1 MFIIYGE
8 ACPPQPHRHNG
19 GTMTNQTQINKLF
32 QLTWR
37 LLDEEIKV
45 FNDAYKSVVGGK
57 LIYSKDKTFLV
68 RLISRE
74 KRHLIIKFAEK
85 ITDKK
90 LSEINFIENTSDQL
104 KVRIILRKYL
114 GKVIFKI
121 GFFRLYL
128 RLLSIK
134 IYLNI

>member
-1 MFIIYGE
+1 ME
-8 ACPPQPHRHNG
+8 NLL
-19 GTMTNQTQINKLF
+19 K
-32 QLTWR
+32 LTWR

-45 FNDAYKSVVGGK
+45 INNAYKSIVGGK
-57 LIYSKDKTFLV
+57 LIYAKDRTFLIRYLSRNKKKLLV
-68 RLISRE
+68 RL
-74 KRHLIIKFAEK
+74 AEK

-90 LSEINFIENTSDQL
+90 LDDINFEENQADQL

-114 GKVIFKI
+114 AKVIFKM

>member
-1 MFIIYGE
+1 ME
-8 ACPPQPHRHNG
+8 NLLP
-19 GTMTNQTQINKLF
+19 
-32 QLTWR
+32 LTWR
-37 LLDEEIKV
+37 LLDEEIKIL
-45 FNDAYKSVVGGK
+45 NDAYKSIVGGK
-57 LIYSKDKTFLV
+57 LIYAKDRTFLIRYLSRNKKKLLV
-68 RLISRE
+68 RL
-74 KRHLIIKFAEK
+74 AEK

-90 LSEINFIENTSDQL
+90 LDDINFEENQIDQL

-121 GFFRLYL
+121 GFVRFYL

>member
-1 MFIIYGE
+1 ME
-8 ACPPQPHRHNG
+8 NLLP
-19 GTMTNQTQINKLF
+19 
-32 QLTWR
+32 LTWR

-45 FNDAYKSVVGGK
+45 INDAYKSVVGGK
-57 LIYSKDKTFLV
+57 LIYARDRTFLIRYLSRNKKKLLV
-68 RLISRE
+68 RL
-74 KRHLIIKFAEK
+74 AEK

-90 LSEINFIENTSDQL
+90 LDDINFEENQADQL

-114 GKVIFKI
+114 AKVIFKM

>member
-1 MFIIYGE
+1 
-8 ACPPQPHRHNG
+8 
-19 GTMTNQTQINKLF
+19 MTNQTQINRLF

-37 LLDEEIKV
+37 LLDEEIRI
-45 FNDAYKSVVGGK
+45 FNNAYKLVVGGK

-90 LSEINFIENTSDQL
+90 LSEINFRENDSDQL

-114 GKVIFKI
+114 SKIIFKI
-121 GFFRLYL
+121 GFFRFLL
-128 RLLSIK
+128 RLKMLK
-134 IYLNI
+134 IYLN

>member
-1 MFIIYGE
+1 ME
-8 ACPPQPHRHNG
+8 N
-19 GTMTNQTQINKLF
+19 LL

-45 FNDAYKSVVGGK
+45 INNAYKSIVGGK
-57 LIYSKDKTFLV
+57 LIYAKDRTFLIRYLSRNKKKLLV
-68 RLISRE
+68 RL
-74 KRHLIIKFAEK
+74 AEK

-90 LSEINFIENTSDQL
+90 LDDINFEENQADQL

-114 GKVIFKI
+114 AKVIFKM

>member
-1 MFIIYGE
+1 ME
-8 ACPPQPHRHNG
+8 N
-19 GTMTNQTQINKLF
+19 LLL
-32 QLTWR
+32 LTWR

-45 FNDAYKSVVGGK
+45 LNNAYKSIVGGK
-57 LIYSKDKTFLV
+57 LIYAKDRTFLIRYLSRNKKKLLV
-68 RLISRE
+68 RL
-74 KRHLIIKFAEK
+74 AEK

-90 LSEINFIENTSDQL
+90 LDDINFEENQADQL

-114 GKVIFKI
+114 VKVIFKM

>member
-1 MFIIYGE
+1 MENFL
-8 ACPPQPHRHNG
+8 RL
-19 GTMTNQTQINKLF
+19 TLKTNKIMENLLP
-32 QLTWR
+32 LTWR
-37 LLDEEIKV
+37 LLDEEIKII
-45 FNDAYKSVVGGK
+45 NDAYKSIVGGK
-57 LIYSKDKTFLV
+57 LIYAKDRTFLIRYLSRNKKKLLV
-68 RLISRE
+68 RL
-74 KRHLIIKFAEK
+74 AEK

-90 LSEINFIENTSDQL
+90 LDDINFEENQIDQL

-121 GFFRLYL
+121 GFVRFYL

>member
-1 MFIIYGE
+1 MENFL
-8 ACPPQPHRHNG
+8 RLTLKTNKTNK
-19 GTMTNQTQINKLF
+19 TMENLLP
-32 QLTWR
+32 LTWR

-45 FNDAYKSVVGGK
+45 INDAYKSTVGGK
-57 LIYSKDKTFLV
+57 LIYTKDRTFLIRYLSRNKKKLLV
-68 RLISRE
+68 RL
-74 KRHLIIKFAEK
+74 AEK

-90 LSEINFIENTSDQL
+90 LDDINFKENQIDQL

-121 GFFRLYL
+121 GFLRFYL

>member
-1 MFIIYGE
+1 
-8 ACPPQPHRHNG
+8 
-19 GTMTNQTQINKLF
+19 MTNQTQINKLF

-45 FNDAYKSVVGGK
+45 LNEAYKSVVGGK

-74 KRHLIIKFAEK
+74 KRQLIIKFAEK

-90 LSEINFIENTSDQL
+90 LSEINFNENDSDQL

-114 GKVIFKI
+114 SKLIIKI
-121 GFFRLYL
+121 GFLRFLL
-128 RLLSIK
+128 RLRMLK
-134 IYLNI
+134 IYLNYFTY

>member
-1 MFIIYGE
+1 ME
-8 ACPPQPHRHNG
+8 NLLP
-19 GTMTNQTQINKLF
+19 
-32 QLTWR
+32 LTWR
-37 LLDEEIKV
+37 LLDEEIKII
-45 FNDAYKSVVGGK
+45 NDAYKSIVGGK
-57 LIYSKDKTFLV
+57 LIYAKDRTFLIRYLSRNKKKLLV
-68 RLISRE
+68 RL
-74 KRHLIIKFAEK
+74 AEK

-90 LSEINFIENTSDQL
+90 LDDINFEENQIDQL

-121 GFFRLYL
+121 GFVRFYL

>member
-1 MFIIYGE
+1 
-8 ACPPQPHRHNG
+8 
-19 GTMTNQTQINKLF
+19 MTNQTQINKLF

-68 RLISRE
+68 RLISR
-74 KRHLIIKFAEK
+74 KKKQLIIRFAEK

-90 LSEINFIENTSDQL
+90 LSEINFRENDSDQL

-114 GKVIFKI
+114 SKIIFRI
-121 GFFRLYL
+121 GFFRCLL
-128 RLLSIK
+128 RLKMLK
-134 IYLNI
+134 IYLN

>member
-1 MFIIYGE
+1 MENFL
-8 ACPPQPHRHNG
+8 RLTLKTNK
-19 GTMTNQTQINKLF
+19 TMENLLP
-32 QLTWR
+32 LTWR
-37 LLDEEIKV
+37 LLDEEIKII
-45 FNDAYKSVVGGK
+45 NDAYKSMVGGK
-57 LIYSKDKTFLV
+57 LIYAKDRTFLIRYLSRNKKKLLV
-68 RLISRE
+68 RL
-74 KRHLIIKFAEK
+74 AEK

-90 LSEINFIENTSDQL
+90 LDDINFEENQIDQL

-121 GFFRLYL
+121 GFVRFYL

>member
-1 MFIIYGE
+1 ME
-8 ACPPQPHRHNG
+8 NLLR
-19 GTMTNQTQINKLF
+19 
-32 QLTWR
+32 LTWR

-45 FNDAYKSVVGGK
+45 INDAYKSTVGGK
-57 LIYSKDKTFLV
+57 LIYTKDRTFLIRYLSRNKKKLLV
-68 RLISRE
+68 RL
-74 KRHLIIKFAEK
+74 AEK

-90 LSEINFIENTSDQL
+90 LDDINFEENQIDQL

-121 GFFRLYL
+121 GFLRFYL

>member
-1 MFIIYGE
+1 MENFL
-8 ACPPQPHRHNG
+8 RLTLKTNK
-19 GTMTNQTQINKLF
+19 TMENLLP
-32 QLTWR
+32 LTWR
-37 LLDEEIKV
+37 LLDEEIKIL
-45 FNDAYKSVVGGK
+45 NDAYKSIVGGK
-57 LIYSKDKTFLV
+57 LIYAKDRTFLIRYLSRNKKKLLV
-68 RLISRE
+68 RL
-74 KRHLIIKFAEK
+74 AEK

-90 LSEINFIENTSDQL
+90 LDDINFEENQIDQL

-121 GFFRLYL
+121 GFVRFYL

>member
-1 MFIIYGE
+1 ME
-8 ACPPQPHRHNG
+8 NLLR
-19 GTMTNQTQINKLF
+19 
-32 QLTWR
+32 LTWR

-45 FNDAYKSVVGGK
+45 INDAYKSIVGGK
-57 LIYSKDKTFLV
+57 LIYAKDRTFLIRYLSRNKKKLLV
-68 RLISRE
+68 RL
-74 KRHLIIKFAEK
+74 AEK

-90 LSEINFIENTSDQL
+90 LDDINFEENQIDQL

-121 GFFRLYL
+121 GFLRFYL

>member
-1 MFIIYGE
+1 
-8 ACPPQPHRHNG
+8 
-19 GTMTNQTQINKLF
+19 MTTQTQINKLF

-45 FNDAYKSVVGGK
+45 LNDAYKSVVGGK

-74 KRHLIIKFAEK
+74 KRQLIIRFAEK

-90 LSEINFIENTSDQL
+90 LDDINFEENQADQL

-114 GKVIFKI
+114 AKVIFKM
-121 GFFRLYL
+121 GFFRFLL
-128 RLLSIK
+128 RLKMLK
-134 IYLNI
+134 IYLNYFTY

>member
-1 MFIIYGE
+1 ME
-8 ACPPQPHRHNG
+8 NLLP
-19 GTMTNQTQINKLF
+19 
-32 QLTWR
+32 LTWR

-45 FNDAYKSVVGGK
+45 INDAYKSVVGGK
-57 LIYSKDKTFLV
+57 LIYARDRTFLIRYLSRNKKKLLV
-68 RLISRE
+68 RL
-74 KRHLIIKFAEK
+74 AEK

-90 LSEINFIENTSDQL
+90 LDNINFKENHIDQL

-121 GFFRLYL
+121 GFLRFYL
-128 RLLSIK
+128 RLLSIN

>member
-1 MFIIYGE
+1 ME
-8 ACPPQPHRHNG
+8 N
-19 GTMTNQTQINKLF
+19 LLL
-32 QLTWR
+32 LTWR

-45 FNDAYKSVVGGK
+45 INNAYKSIMGGK
-57 LIYSKDKTFLV
+57 LIYAKDRTFLIRYLSRNKKKLLV
-68 RLISRE
+68 RL
-74 KRHLIIKFAEK
+74 AEK

-90 LSEINFIENTSDQL
+90 LDDINFEENQADQL

-114 GKVIFKI
+114 AKVIFKM

>member
-1 MFIIYGE
+1 
-8 ACPPQPHRHNG
+8 
-19 GTMTNQTQINKLF
+19 MTNQTQINKLF

-45 FNDAYKSVVGGK
+45 LNDAYKSVVGGK

-74 KRHLIIKFAEK
+74 KRHLIIRFAEK

-90 LSEINFIENTSDQL
+90 LSEINFRENDSDQL

-114 GKVIFKI
+114 SKIIFKI
-121 GFFRLYL
+121 GFFRFLL
-128 RLLSIK
+128 RLKMLK
-134 IYLNI
+134 IYLNYFTY

>member
-1 MFIIYGE
+1 ME
-8 ACPPQPHRHNG
+8 NLLP
-19 GTMTNQTQINKLF
+19 
-32 QLTWR
+32 LTWR

-45 FNDAYKSVVGGK
+45 INDAYKSIVGGK
-57 LIYSKDKTFLV
+57 LIYAKDRTFLIRYLSRNKKKLLV
-68 RLISRE
+68 RL
-74 KRHLIIKFAEK
+74 AEK

-90 LSEINFIENTSDQL
+90 LDDINFEENQIDQL

-121 GFFRLYL
+121 GFVRFYL

>member
-1 MFIIYGE
+1 MENFL
-8 ACPPQPHRHNG
+8 RLTLKTNKTNK
-19 GTMTNQTQINKLF
+19 TMENLLP
-32 QLTWR
+32 LTWR
-37 LLDEEIKV
+37 LLDEEIKIL
-45 FNDAYKSVVGGK
+45 NDAYKSIVGGK
-57 LIYSKDKTFLV
+57 LIYAKDRTFLIRYLSRNKKKLLV
-68 RLISRE
+68 RL
-74 KRHLIIKFAEK
+74 AEK

-90 LSEINFIENTSDQL
+90 LDDINFEENQIDQL

-121 GFFRLYL
+121 GFLRFYL

>member
-1 MFIIYGE
+1 ME
-8 ACPPQPHRHNG
+8 N
-19 GTMTNQTQINKLF
+19 LL

-37 LLDEEIKV
+37 LLEEEIKV
-45 FNDAYKSVVGGK
+45 INNAYKSIVGGK
-57 LIYSKDKTFLV
+57 LIYAKDRTFLIRYLSRNKKKLLV
-68 RLISRE
+68 RL
-74 KRHLIIKFAEK
+74 AEK

-90 LSEINFIENTSDQL
+90 LDDINFEENQADQL

-114 GKVIFKI
+114 AKVIFKM

>member
-1 MFIIYGE
+1 ME
-8 ACPPQPHRHNG
+8 N
-19 GTMTNQTQINKLF
+19 LLL
-32 QLTWR
+32 LTWR
-37 LLDEEIKV
+37 LLDEEIEV
-45 FNDAYKSVVGGK
+45 INNAYKSIVGGK
-57 LIYSKDKTFLV
+57 LIYAKDRTFLIRYLSRNKKKLLV
-68 RLISRE
+68 RL
-74 KRHLIIKFAEK
+74 AEK

-90 LSEINFIENTSDQL
+90 LDDINFEENQADQL

-114 GKVIFKI
+114 AKVIFKM

>member
-1 MFIIYGE
+1 MG
-8 ACPPQPHRHNG
+8 N
-19 GTMTNQTQINKLF
+19 LL

-45 FNDAYKSVVGGK
+45 INNAYKSIVGGK
-57 LIYSKDKTFLV
+57 LIYAKDRTFLI
-68 RLISRE
+68 RYLSRN
-74 KRHLIIKFAEK
+74 KKKLLVKLAEK

-90 LSEINFIENTSDQL
+90 LDDINFEENQADQL

-114 GKVIFKI
+114 AKVIFKM

>member
-1 MFIIYGE
+1 MENFL
-8 ACPPQPHRHNG
+8 RLTLKTNKTNK
-19 GTMTNQTQINKLF
+19 TMENLLP
-32 QLTWR
+32 LTWR

-45 FNDAYKSVVGGK
+45 INDAYKSIVGGK
-57 LIYSKDKTFLV
+57 LIYAKDRTFLIRYLSRNKKKLLV
-68 RLISRE
+68 RL
-74 KRHLIIKFAEK
+74 AEK

-90 LSEINFIENTSDQL
+90 LDDINFEENQIDQL

-121 GFFRLYL
+121 GFLRFYL